1 MPLAMI
7 EGLLTRE
14 EPGVWFVPGEVD
26 AKKVQAAAR
35 KRKLAFFHVD
45 GRNVQRKEQLMTAL
59 QTALRLPAHFGQNW
73 DALEECLTDLAP
85 VDGPGYFLLYDHID
99 GLLQAHPD
107 QFETLVEILRDAVA
121 SWQEDDTRMTVV
133 LAGARPPKGVPKA
146 RA

>member
-1 MPLAMI
+1 MPQAMI

-14 EPGVWFVPGEVD
+14 EGGVWFVPGEVD
-26 AKKVQAAAR
+26 AKKVQSAAR

-59 QTALRLPAHFGQNW
+59 QTSLGLPAHFGQNW

-107 QFETLVEILRDAVA
+107 QFETLVEILRDAVS
-121 SWQEDDTRMTVV
+121 SWQEDDMRMTVV
-133 LAGARPPKGVPKA
+133 LAGSRPPKGVSKA